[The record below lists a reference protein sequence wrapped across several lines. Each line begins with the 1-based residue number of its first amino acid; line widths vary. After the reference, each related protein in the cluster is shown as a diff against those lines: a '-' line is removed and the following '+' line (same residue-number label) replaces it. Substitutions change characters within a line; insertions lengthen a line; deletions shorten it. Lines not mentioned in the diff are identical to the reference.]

1 MKRSEI
7 NQILRDAKA
16 LFARHSFRL
25 PPLAEWTPE
34 ETRRR
39 LAQCPEIRD
48 CQLGW
53 DVTDFGLGRFAEA
66 GLLLFTIRWRREK
79 LFNLP
84 KHSLKRKITLL
95 ITLSMVFALGIMG
108 IGSVVY
114 VMRLNRENN
123 REAMDALITNFHLP
137 QSTLIMLVSAFAG
150 RETILNAY
158 GTAIENEYRF
168 FSFGDAMMIL

>member
-53 DVTDFGLGRFAEA
+53 DVTDFGQGRFAEA
-66 GLLLFTIRWRREK
+66 GLLLLGNEGQTVGPPEA
-79 LFNLP
+79 P
-84 KHSLKRKITLL
+84 MEVHLL
-95 ITLSMVFALGIMG
+95 LLGAGVVLLEG
-108 IGSVVY
+108 IVL
-114 VMRLNRENN
+114 RDLE
-123 REAMDALITNFHLP
+123 E
-137 QSTLIMLVSAFAG
+137 G
-150 RETILNAY
+150 RCFLNAAPLNLS
-158 GTAIENEYRF
+158 GADGSPCRAWL
-168 FSFGDAMMIL
+168 SR